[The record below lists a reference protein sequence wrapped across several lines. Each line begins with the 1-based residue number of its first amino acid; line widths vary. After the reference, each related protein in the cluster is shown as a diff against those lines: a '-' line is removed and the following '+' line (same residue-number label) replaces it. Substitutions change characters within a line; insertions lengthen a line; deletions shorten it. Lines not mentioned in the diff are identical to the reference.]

1 MPGNSSD
8 MIYRSSTSLT
18 AEATGLALTQENNFK
33 VENLVVIGF
42 LLIFYKLLTP
52 ITTATEARLAL
63 VFPSISS
70 AVVGKKL
77 QFSLSPKLIR
87 LILSFG

>member
-1 MPGNSSD
+1 
-8 MIYRSSTSLT
+8 MINRSSTSLT
-18 AEATGLALTQENNFK
+18 AEATGFAQTHDLK